1 MTLSG
6 VKLWISGV
14 DSKMDILKGYGVG
27 ESKIGPD
34 IKPNFLPSTSVSVH

>member
-1 MTLSG
+1 MTPSW

-27 ESKIGPD
+27 ESNMGSD